1 MKNIK
6 ELELLVNFARSL
18 GQTPDPEMVEQIREH
33 YEFQKKIVESVKA
46 NSAKDLNTAFGQ
58 EIIKETTNELVQT
71 PPRKKVSTEE
81 ILSDTSSSGESIPEQ
96 SLAARAAKLI
106 TEAPKKDSY
115 QQPDIP
121 LTDSSMKAVQ
131 DKLKFLEQWLG
142 KVSMTG
148 PGGGAVNL
156 KDLDDVSK
164 YSIQNAPEHQY
175 IIR

>member
-6 ELELLVNFARSL
+6 ELELLVNFAKSL

-46 NSAKDLNTAFGQ
+46 NSAKDLNEAFGQ
-58 EIIKETTNELVQT
+58 QIIKDPIYELVQT
-71 PPRKKVSTEE
+71 QTIEENLTEE
-81 ILSDTSSSGESIPEQ
+81 TVSSTPVTEQ
-96 SLAARAAKLI
+96 SLAERAAQLI

-121 LTDSSMKAVQ
+121 LVPKDMKAVQ
-131 DKLKFLEQWLG
+131 DKLKFLEQWLS
-142 KVSMTG
+142 KVSSVG

-164 YSIQNAPEHQY
+164 YSISNATENQY
-175 IIR
+175 